1 MRGLL
6 ACLVGFGLSGTAAA
20 EVVSSGPGHYHLAHE
35 ANSDLD
41 PDALWAR
48 LIKPSA
54 WWDPEHTYSGDSNNL
69 KLKARAGGLWQ
80 ESWDG
85 GSVAHGHV
93 LGAIEGKELVLDAP
107 FGPLQKMAVQTV
119 WVITIEPAGNGSKVT
134 FTEQA
139 NGAAESNLDQLAP
152 AVDFVKQNAIE
163 RLVAGE

>member
-6 ACLVGFGLSGTAAA
+6 ALLFGLGFSGAAVA
-20 EVVSSGPGHYHLAHE
+20 EVVSSGPDHYHLQHE
-35 ANSDLD
+35 AESRLD

-48 LIKPSA
+48 LIKPSE
-54 WWDPEHTYSGDSNNL
+54 WWDPEHTYSGDSDNL

-80 ESWDG
+80 ETWDG

-119 WVITIEPAGNGSKVT
+119 WVITIEPADAGSKVT

-139 NGAAESNLDQLAP
+139 SGAAASNLDQLAP

-163 RLVAGE
+163 RLVTGE